1 MEKTLEKKLL
11 TLGYLVINKKME
23 GTTSNEDI
31 SVLLKSFA
39 DLDFILDY
47 SSIEL
52 LKNTHLSEVQAFYFH
67 AFDLLKES
75 KGAKVKHIY
84 FYRNFPN
91 MDHISDDEYIL
102 RAMLHYMTATEEE
115 YGYMAQDIKTLKKT
129 KEKITAHPITL
140 KVIEEKDAIS
150 LLGKYFTALLEGNH
164 TISHQD
170 GNIMKV
176 FLKEYPELVT
186 PTTFAF
192 KENLVLYARMILEDK
207 KKVSAL
213 FDYLSINHFK
223 EITDVLRLY
232 AAISGYCSLLG
243 VITFKSLDRK
253 ARKNFLSYL
262 NALVQDK
269 KDAMDDF
276 ALHEDLWKKAFR
288 MLHVGEFKGK
298 YPFIY
303 DCAYRLRTN
312 QYGTFFS
319 KVNVGIQSGDKEVF
333 TLLKRKPGYFAR
345 MLDSLLRNSS
355 FSVEEILSQFSFV
368 MSSIATPVIIQLWG
382 YYQNRNHL
390 FQKRFIS
397 YRSYS
402 HFVSLETQE
411 TRSCYDEETL
421 KKIIHCLEEGL
432 KVRFKDLPVLNNVY
446 LDPTMKNYMVPLN
459 NKNQSEG
466 INTLG
471 FGSKIALDAGDN
483 KVLRFFTYWKN
494 IKNSR
499 VDVDLSAEIYDENFE
514 YVASLAWHDMGAG
527 RKFKSYHSGDIT
539 TAPKGA
545 SEFIDINLEKAKEYC
560 RYIVVCNTVFTG
572 QTFNEISECF
582 SGVMFRNQSGKRGP
596 VFDPK
601 TVRTKFDLT
610 ADSTLIVAF
619 IIDLETMELIW
630 CDIPQSGYYVAQES
644 TIGAIIKRATG
655 RHMSLYDLVLLH
667 QNHITFVD
675 DKEKAEIVI
684 DDTTDSILHPS
695 RVDEIMNWIP

>member
-1 MEKTLEKKLL
+1 MEKALEKKLL
-11 TLGYLVINKKME
+11 TLGYLVIDKKME
-23 GTTSNEDI
+23 GTTTNEDI

-75 KGAKVKHIY
+75 KGASVKHIY

-91 MDHISDDEYIL
+91 MENISDDEYIL

-140 KVIEEKDAIS
+140 KVIEEKDGVS

-170 GNIMKV
+170 GDIMKV
-176 FLKEYPELVT
+176 FLKEYPEFVT

-192 KENLVLYARMILEDK
+192 KENLVLYALMILEDK

-213 FDYLSINHFK
+213 FDYLSIDHFK

-253 ARKNFLSYL
+253 ARKIFLSYL
-262 NALVQDK
+262 NALVQYK

-355 FSVEEILSQFSFV
+355 FSVEEILSQFSLV
-368 MSSIATPVIIQLWG
+368 MSSIATPVIIQLWE
-382 YYQNRNHL
+382 YYQNRNQL
-390 FQKRFIS
+390 LEQRFIS
-397 YRSYS
+397 YRSVS
-402 HFVSLETQE
+402 NFVSIQIPEK
-411 TRSCYDEETL
+411 RCFHDESTL
-421 KKIIHCLEEGL
+421 NKIVGCLENSL
-432 KVRFKDLPVLNNVY
+432 KERFSTLPPYQNVY
-446 LDPTMKNYMVPLN
+446 LDPVMKNYMVPLN
-459 NKNQSEG
+459 NKNQSQG
-466 INTLG
+466 LKTLT
-471 FGSKIALDAGDN
+471 FGSKIALDAEDN
-483 KVLRFFTYWKN
+483 TVLRFFTYWKN
-494 IKNSR
+494 IAGQR
-499 VDVDLSAEIYDENFE
+499 VDIDLSAEIYDEDFQ

-527 RKFKSYHSGDIT
+527 REFKSYHSGDIT
-539 TAPKGA
+539 SAPKGA
-545 SEFIDINLEKAKEYC
+545 SEFIDINLEKAKEHC
-560 RYIVVCNTVFTG
+560 RYIIVCNTVFTD
-572 QTFNEISECF
+572 QNFNEIPECF
-582 SGVMFRNQSGKRGP
+582 SGVMFRKHHGKRGP
-596 VFDPK
+596 IFDLK
-601 TVRTKFDLT
+601 SVHTKFDLT
-610 ADSTLIVAF
+610 ANSSLTMAF
-619 IIDLETMELIW
+619 IIDLKNMEMIW
-630 CDIPQSGYYVAQES
+630 CDVCQDDNCIAGYA
-644 TIGAIIKRATG
+644 TLGPLLKRAVG
-655 RHMSLYDLVLLH
+655 KRMSIYDLMLLH
-667 QNHITFVD
+667 QNHVTFVD
-675 DKEKAEIVI
+675 DKKKADVII
-684 DDTTDSILHPS
+684 DDSPDSMIHPT
-695 RVDEIMNWIP
+695 RVDEIMEWVI